1 MRDAMDIAD
10 ELEILPQGSSASDL
24 HQLGLHQMNDSAKKQ
39 DLLDNSDNSRISFSE
54 IKQKDTSRISSFY
67 QKLDEV
73 ERQIEEE
80 E

>member
-1 MRDAMDIAD
+1 MDIAD

-54 IKQKDTSRISSFY
+54 IKQKDTSRISLFY